1 MTIQPDMPGADDPGP
16 GRRIGIDVGTV
27 RIGVAVSD
35 RDARLATPVE
45 TVDRV
50 TGFEGDDGE
59 DIDRLLGLI
68 ADYDAV
74 EVVVGLPRDL
84 KGNSSASVKHATEIA
99 SRLRS
104 RGSVPVRM
112 ADERLTTVVAMGA
125 LRAAGAVSYTHLTL
139 PTKRIV

>member
-1 MTIQPDMPGADDPGP
+1 MEKRCGLQCGREDEGMTIQPDTPGADDPGP

-50 TGFEGDDGE
+50 TGFEGDDGH

-68 ADYDAV
+68 RDYDVV
-74 EVVVGLPRDL
+74 EVVVGLPRD
-84 KGNSSASVKHATEIA
+84 
-99 SRLRS
+99 
-104 RGSVPVRM
+104 P
-112 ADERLTTVVAMGA
+112 
-125 LRAAGAVSYTHLTL
+125 VSYTHLTL
-139 PTKRIV
+139 PTN